1 MKKLEKIIA
10 FNLDY
15 TLELPGELS
24 KKKKKKKHPK
34 PERNNHFSPSKKSL
48 RMLSRF
54 EFSF

>member
-24 KKKKKKKHPK
+24 KKKKKKTPK
-34 PERNNHFSPSKKSL
+34 TRAQ
-48 RMLSRF
+48 
-54 EFSF
+54 